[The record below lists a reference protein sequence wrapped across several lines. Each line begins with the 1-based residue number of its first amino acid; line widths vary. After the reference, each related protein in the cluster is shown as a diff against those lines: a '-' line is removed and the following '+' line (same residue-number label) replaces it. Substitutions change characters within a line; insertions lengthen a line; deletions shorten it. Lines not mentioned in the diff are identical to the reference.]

1 MTIYEAIKTRRT
13 ARLFNEKPV
22 SPETLL
28 KLIDGARL
36 SPAAANLQPL
46 RYAIITDE
54 EIRRKFYPHVR
65 YAGYIKDWDPT
76 FEESPRAF
84 IAVLCDPSV
93 RPTAKSECD
102 CGIAIMAI
110 TLLAH
115 EEGLGSCI
123 IGSFDKKDIKEILG
137 IGDEL
142 DIMYLIALGY
152 SDADSR
158 AYDSDETI
166 KYHMENA
173 GNFVVPKRTL
183 DGVVVC
189 KK

>member
-1 MTIYEAIKTRRT
+1 MTISKAIKERRT
-13 ARLFNEKPV
+13 ARLFNGKPI
-22 SPETLL
+22 SYETLL

-54 EIRRKFYPHVR
+54 EIRKKMYPHVR
-65 YAGYIKDWDPT
+65 YAGYIKDWDPS
-76 FEESPRAF
+76 FEESPPAY

-93 RPTAKSECD
+93 RPTNKSECD

-110 TLLAH
+110 SLLAH

-123 IGSFDKKDIKEILG
+123 IGAFDKKDVKDILG
-137 IGDEL
+137 IGDDL
-142 DIMYLIALGY
+142 DMMYLIALGY
-152 SDADSR
+152 SNTKCR

-166 KYHMENA
+166 KYHMESP
-173 GNFVVPKRTL
+173 GDFIVPKRTL
-183 DGVVVC
+183 DSIVVL

>member
-1 MTIYEAIKTRRT
+1 MNIYELIKDRRT
-13 ARLFNEKPV
+13 VRLFNNKEV
-22 SPETLL
+22 SHETLL

-46 RYAIITDE
+46 RYAIVTDE
-54 EIRRKFYPHVR
+54 ELRRKMYPHVR

-76 FEESPRAF
+76 FEESPKAF
-84 IAVLCDPSV
+84 IAVLCDPAV

-102 CGIAIMAI
+102 SGIAIMAI
-110 TLLAH
+110 SLLAH

-123 IGSFDKKDIKEILG
+123 IGSFDRKEVKEILG
-137 IGDEL
+137 IGEEL
-142 DIMYLIALGY
+142 DAMYLIALGY
-152 SDADSR
+152 HDSECS

-166 KYHMENA
+166 KYHMEA
-173 GNFVVPKRTL
+173 PGNFVVPKRTL
-183 DGVVVC
+183 DSIVVL